1 MRVFIDTNLW
11 VYRLDRRE
19 PAKSEQIRPWLAT
32 VICEHEVVLS
42 TQVLIELRAVSTR
55 KLQPPLSDSQITE
68 VLEALSGFE
77 VVSTD
82 AGAIRWSLTPRLEAN
97 LWDTCGG

>member
-11 VYRLDRRE
+11 VYRLDRHE

-55 KLQPPLSDSQITE
+55 KLQPPLSDSQIWMPTSWPTLNSS
-68 VLEALSGFE
+68 VGLM
-77 VVSTD
+77 
-82 AGAIRWSLTPRLEAN
+82 R
-97 LWDTCGG
+97 